1 MNVYLQKKKVVK
13 SLVLNF
19 NGKSKT
25 DSPPN
30 LYSKICIDFEAR
42 ILLSNKSNNW
52 FKLYSYCVLLRKV
65 V

>member
-19 NGKSKT
+19 NGKSET